1 VEQSLEPGLPP
12 PEEATDPYLAEI
24 FRNCAENSG
33 RIFLAEADGAVAGFI
48 CVLAKVIP
56 SADDWISPAPCRKP
70 SASHH
75 HGWRRIAFVKQR
87 HG

>member
-12 PEEATDPYLAEI
+12 PEEVTDPYLAEV
-24 FRNCAENSG
+24 FRNCAANSG

-56 SADDWISPAPCRKP
+56 SADDGSHQRPAESR
-70 SASHH
+70 AQATIT
-75 HGWRRIAFVKQR
+75 G
-87 HG
+87 GGG